1 MSQSSQQRTA
11 TESTP
16 LLPRTNDHTDDDN
29 STVSALF
36 AESKAM
42 APLAW
47 PVSVGYLLQM
57 SLGIAAVVAVGR
69 VSTNALASLAL
80 ATLYANVTGYSL
92 FVGMAAAIDTLC
104 SQAFGEYLAGTG
116 ERKELGRHFSRTIFL
131 MYTIAIPI
139 AVMWWFTEPL
149 LLLVGQ
155 DPEIAHLSAK
165 FTKYLIPSL
174 VPFILSESIKRL
186 LMSQRIMTAQMFV
199 IGLVAPLNCL
209 LLYIFVVSEYRIGN
223 DGIGAPICLTI
234 SHTVIAISL
243 CLYTRYVQ
251 GGDSFAGWEWDQV
264 LNMKKLKLVASLGF
278 SGVLMTCSE
287 WWAWE
292 VVALA
297 AGLISPTYLAAQ
309 TVVLNC
315 ASITYTIPLGFAI
328 ACSTRIGN
336 ALGSGHPHKAR
347 IAAWG
352 AFGTGAVIALFNSS
366 FLFFARNSLG
376 GYFSND
382 PEVIKVVAEILPL
395 ASAFQAADVIGC
407 IAGGIL
413 RGAGRPEIGAYLNLL
428 GYYVFGIPVGL
439 WMCFSVGLKLFGLW
453 IGLTVALFAV
463 AIVEL
468 VMIWR
473 LDWNKEAQNSH
484 ERSHQH

>member
-1 MSQSSQQRTA
+1 MSQRSA

-16 LLPRTNDHTDDDN
+16 LLPRANDHADDDN
-29 STVSALF
+29 LNASALV
-36 AESKAM
+36 AEAKAM

-57 SLGIAAVVAVGR
+57 SLAIAAVVAVGR

-131 MYTIAIPI
+131 IYTIAIPI

-155 DPEIAHLSAK
+155 DAEIAYLSAK

-209 LLYIFVVSEYRIGN
+209 LLYIFVVSEYRIGE

-234 SHTVIAISL
+234 SHTIIAISL

-264 LNMKKLKLVASLGF
+264 LNMRKLKIVAGLGF
-278 SGVLMTCSE
+278 SGVLMSCSE
-287 WWAWE
+287 
-292 VVALA
+292 
-297 AGLISPTYLAAQ
+297 
-309 TVVLNC
+309 C
-315 ASITYTIPLGFAI
+315 
-328 ACSTRIGN
+328 TRIGN
-336 ALGSGHPHKAR
+336 ALCSGQPHKAR
-347 IAAWG
+347 VSAWG
-352 AFGTGAVIALFNSS
+352 AFGTAAVIALFNCS

-382 PEVIKVVAEILPL
+382 PQVIKVVAEILPL
-395 ASAFQAADVIGC
+395 AAAFQAADVIGC

-428 GYYVFGIPVGL
+428 GYYFFRIPVGL
-439 WMCFSVGLKLFGLW
+439 WMCYSVGLKLFGLW
-453 IGLTVALFAV
+453 MGLTVALFVV

-473 LDWNKEAQNSH
+473 LDWNKEAENSH
-484 ERSHQH
+484 ERSLQH